1 MAWGGQWCTSPGYAA
16 VHESV
21 AKDRILF
28 ARLVSVAIKDAHTS
42 QTFAQLDLGYAF
54 RSKTRHSPQSA
65 HY

>member
-21 AKDRILF
+21 AEDRIFF
-28 ARLVSVAIKDAHTS
+28 ARLVSVAIKDASHLPDVCP
-42 QTFAQLDLGYAF
+42 AGLGYAF
-54 RSKTRHSPQSA
+54 RSKTRHSPQNA